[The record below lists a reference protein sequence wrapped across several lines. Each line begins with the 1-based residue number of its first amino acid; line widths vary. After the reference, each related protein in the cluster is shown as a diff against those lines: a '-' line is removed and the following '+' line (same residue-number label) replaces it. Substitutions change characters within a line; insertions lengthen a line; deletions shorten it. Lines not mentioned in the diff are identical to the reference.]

1 MEGGITVIFIGQYTP
16 KFPAS
21 YLGRVD
27 AAGISYFEIE
37 NSNALRSHRIVRLMR
52 AVGFDMWEPP
62 GELEEYACQRAESMT
77 VWPAEGSMV
86 CENGLIIIKIG
97 ESHTAGH

>member
-1 MEGGITVIFIGQYTP
+1 
-16 KFPAS
+16 
-21 YLGRVD
+21 
-27 AAGISYFEIE
+27 
-37 NSNALRSHRIVRLMR
+37 MR
-52 AVGFDMWEPP
+52 AMGFDMWEPP